1 MKSRRFKKNHKTK
14 KTLTMKKHRKT
25 KKMCKRGCRTK
36 DCGHTPFLYGGN
48 GPNNF
53 QKLDDLGQNLAYT
66 GEKVPAITPNP
77 HFAYVGK
84 GGFSGKG
91 NNYAVSN
98 ANYNLA
104 DAAAYPIVNNQYVPG
119 NPTVNWLN
127 SNSMSGGKRSRYS
140 KKGGTSPPTI
150 RPPPPQPPFP
160 VINDSTDTSA
170 PPLPPPPPIA
180 RGGGCGCS
188 NNPNPNPYGILG
200 QKGGCGQCLQKGGNG
215 FYKNP
220 LPYPNGLVGTA
231 WTPKISS
238 WPGVNGVD
246 GDSNYYPLNTYS
258 PVDIS
263 REMIDVGAAKPFIGG
278 GGKKTKRIPKF
289 KTKKYRGGN
298 WSNSFGQDLINLGRS
313 SFYNMNTTFNALKG
327 VHPPTNPLPW
337 KQR

>member
-1 MKSRRFKKNHKTK
+1 MKSRSFKKNHKTK
-14 KTLTMKKHRKT
+14 KTHTMKKHRKT
-25 KKMCKRGCRTK
+25 KKMCKHGCRTK
-36 DCGHTPFLYGGN
+36 DCGHTPFLYGGD
-48 GPNNF
+48 GPNSF

-91 NNYAVSN
+91 NNYAVSD

-104 DAAAYPIVNNQYVPG
+104 DAAAYPKAYPIVNNQYIPG

-140 KKGGTSPPTI
+140 KKGGS
-150 RPPPPQPPFP
+150 
-160 VINDSTDTSA
+160 
-170 PPLPPPPPIA
+170 
-180 RGGGCGCS
+180 CGCS
-188 NNPNPNPYGILG
+188 SPSNSYGNLAPG
-200 QKGGCGQCLQKGGNG
+200 QKGGCGQCQLAQKGGNG

-263 REMIDVGAAKPFIGG
+263 REMVDIGASKPFIGG
-278 GGKKTKRIPKF
+278 GGKNQKKKKLSKF

-337 KQR
+337 KEQL